1 MIFVSGTVFAKAVR
15 GMEET
20 FDTLSKDLRIP
31 HFFKRNS
38 LRECYLKSPHP
49 DPPLEGRGL
58 KGNLHMYNKT

>member
-1 MIFVSGTVFAKAVR
+1 
-15 GMEET
+15 MEET